1 MAGKEQFTFFYKSHS
16 PFSQWHP
23 CTFSAD
29 GVEYNCAEQYMMHQK
44 AVLFGDS
51 ETGKK
56 ILAAGSPRTQK
67 SLGRKVQNFDDAVWK
82 ANCRRI
88 VADGN
93 YLKFTQNEHL
103 LCHLMNTKG
112 TTLVEASPRD
122 KIWGALV

>member
-1 MAGKEQFTFFYKSHS
+1 MSSYIDFMFQVLVIIIY
-16 PFSQWHP
+16 FS
-23 CTFSAD
+23 
-29 GVEYNCAEQYMMHQK
+29 
-44 AVLFGDS
+44 VLFGDS

-93 YLKFTQNEHL
+93 YLKVCFNL
-103 LCHLMNTKG
+103 FSIFKIKNIVVCYKARNT
-112 TTLVEASPRD
+112 V
-122 KIWGALV
+122 